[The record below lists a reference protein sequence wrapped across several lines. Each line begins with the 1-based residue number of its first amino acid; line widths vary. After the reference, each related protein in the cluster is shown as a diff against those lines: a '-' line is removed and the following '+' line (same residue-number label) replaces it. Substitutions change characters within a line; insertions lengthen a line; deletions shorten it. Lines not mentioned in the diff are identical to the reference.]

1 MPEHAKGLVVSAKQ
15 DQTAEHLIQYLRQL
29 APQVRRRLLAEL
41 ERLHLLGEDI
51 PHSEPLIAALRAEF
65 RNTGENHYRVGNP
78 SRYFFEPI
86 EPVLVDRAPER
97 ANSGQIARGSLAP
110 IWSLVTEQL
119 LRSMAADY
127 IAEAKNLISADRQS
141 EARQSAQAFQRK
153 VLISL
158 NGLLGSAEGAASVR
172 HGLMAYTSS
181 HATFDDLKK
190 MLRYLE
196 MQRELEGFGRA
207 LAPKI
212 ARLEGAS
219 LDKVLGLLTALKAKH
234 ADAVPFALTIV
245 ANRLDTPWEL
255 LSVAT
260 VPAGDRAA
268 SRIAASPFAIAVS
281 MVLDQIEEKHL
292 LLLFALRNSRP
303 VRAKEIVGEIYRI
316 EKALRTQIA
325 LKGSGWAQHLDDLM
339 AAVQAAV
346 NAEINSIPSDHR
358 HLTHILESPR
368 LRPDH
373 SFSHKVGHIFE
384 KGWDVVA
391 GLLAGSTDTTNRR
404 DNLS

>member
-1 MPEHAKGLVVSAKQ
+1 VVSARQ

-65 RNTGENHYRVGNP
+65 RNTGQNHYRVGNP
-78 SRYFFEPI
+78 ARYFFEPI
-86 EPVLVDRAPER
+86 EPVLMDGAPER

-127 IAEAKNLISADRQS
+127 IASANEVISAGRQS
-141 EARQSAQAFQRK
+141 EARQMARAFQRK
-153 VLISL
+153 ALISL
-158 NGLLGSAEGAASVR
+158 NGLLGSAEGAASV
-172 HGLMAYTSS
+172 HDGLMAYTSS

-190 MLRYLE
+190 MLRYLD
-196 MQRELEGFGRA
+196 MQRELEDFGGA

-212 ARLEGAS
+212 ARLEGAG
-219 LDKVLGLLTALKAKH
+219 LDKVLGLLSGLKARRV
-234 ADAVPFALTIV
+234 DAVPFALTIL
-245 ANRLDTPWEL
+245 AKRLETSWDL

-260 VPAGDRAA
+260 TPADDRAA
-268 SRIAASPFAIAVS
+268 ARIATGSFAIAVS

-292 LLLFALRNSRP
+292 LMQFALRNNRP

-316 EKALRTQIA
+316 EDALRTQIE
-325 LKGSGWAQHLDDLM
+325 LQGSDWARRLDELM
-339 AAVQAAV
+339 TAVQAAIDT
-346 NAEINSIPSDHR
+346 EIHTIPGDHR

-368 LRPDH
+368 LRPDQ
-373 SFSHKVGHIFE
+373 SFGHKVGHMFE

-391 GLLAGSTDTTNRR
+391 GLLAGSTDTTHRR
-404 DNLS
+404 DKVS

>member
-1 MPEHAKGLVVSAKQ
+1 MPEGPVVSAKQ
-15 DQTAEHLIQYLRQL
+15 DHTAEHLIQYLRQL
-29 APQVRRRLLAEL
+29 APQVRGRLLAEL

-51 PHSEPLIAALRAEF
+51 PHSEPLITALRAEF
-65 RNTGENHYRVGNP
+65 RATGQNHYRVGNP
-78 SRYFFEPI
+78 SRYFFEPL

-97 ANSGQIARGSLAP
+97 VNSGQIARGSLAP

-127 IAEAKNLISADRQS
+127 IANAKKVISADKQS
-141 EARQSAQAFQRK
+141 EVRQMAQAFQKK

-158 NGLLGSAEGAASVR
+158 NGQLGSAEGAASIR
-172 HGLMAYTSS
+172 DGLMAYTSS

-190 MLRYLE
+190 MLRYLD
-196 MQRELEGFGRA
+196 MQRELEDFGRA

-219 LDKVLGLLTALKAKH
+219 LARVLGLLSALKAKRV
-234 ADAVPFALTIV
+234 DAVPFALTIV
-245 ANRLDTPWEL
+245 AKRLETPWEL

-260 VPAGDRAA
+260 VPANDRAA
-268 SRIAASPFAIAVS
+268 ARIAASPFAIAVS
-281 MVLDQIEEKHL
+281 MVLDLIEEKHL
-292 LLLFALRNSRP
+292 LLLFALRNNRP

-316 EKALRTQIA
+316 EKALRTQIE
-325 LKGSGWAQHLDDLM
+325 LKGSDWAQHLDDLM
-339 AAVQAAV
+339 MAVQAAI
-346 NAEINSIPSDHR
+346 NAEIDSIPGDHR

-373 SFSHKVGHIFE
+373 SFSHKVGHMFE

-391 GLLAGSTDTTNRR
+391 GLLAGNTDTTNRR
-404 DNLS
+404 DNVS

>member
-1 MPEHAKGLVVSAKQ
+1 MPEGPVVSAKQ
-15 DQTAEHLIQYLRQL
+15 DHTAEHLIQYLRQL
-29 APQVRRRLLAEL
+29 APQVRGRLLAEL

-65 RNTGENHYRVGNP
+65 RDTGQNHYRVGNP
-78 SRYFFEPI
+78 SRYFFEPL

-97 ANSGQIARGSLAP
+97 ANSGEIARGSLAP

-119 LRSMAADY
+119 LRSMAVDY
-127 IAEAKNLISADRQS
+127 IANAKKVISADKQS
-141 EARQSAQAFQRK
+141 EVRQLAQAFQKK
-153 VLISL
+153 VLTSL
-158 NGLLGSAEGAASVR
+158 NGQLGSAEGAASIR
-172 HGLMAYTSS
+172 DGLMAYTSS

-190 MLRYLE
+190 MLRYLD
-196 MQRELEGFGRA
+196 MQRELEDFGRA

-219 LDKVLGLLTALKAKH
+219 LARVLSLLSALKAKRV
-234 ADAVPFALTIV
+234 DAVPFALTIV
-245 ANRLDTPWEL
+245 AKRLETPWEL

-260 VPAGDRAA
+260 VPANDRAA
-268 SRIAASPFAIAVS
+268 ARIAASPFAIAVS

-292 LLLFALRNSRP
+292 LLLFALRNNRP

-316 EKALRTQIA
+316 EKAMRTQIE
-325 LKGSGWAQHLDDLM
+325 LKGSDWAQHLEELM
-339 AAVQAAV
+339 TAVQAAI
-346 NAEINSIPSDHR
+346 NAEIDSIPGDHR
-358 HLTHILESPR
+358 HLTHILESPQ

-373 SFSHKVGHIFE
+373 SFSHKVGHMFE

-391 GLLAGSTDTTNRR
+391 GLLAGNADTTNRR
-404 DNLS
+404 DNVS

>member
-1 MPEHAKGLVVSAKQ
+1 MSAKQ
-15 DQTAEHLIQYLRQL
+15 DHAAEQLIQYLGQL
-29 APQVRRRLLAEL
+29 APQVRARLLAEL

-51 PHSEPLIAALRAEF
+51 PHSEPLMAALRAEF
-65 RNTGENHYRVGNP
+65 RATGQSHYRVGNP
-78 SRYFFEPI
+78 SRYFFEPL

-127 IAEAKNLISADRQS
+127 IANAKKVISADKQS
-141 EARQSAQAFQRK
+141 EVRQMARAFQKK

-158 NGLLGSAEGAASVR
+158 NGQLGSAEGAASIR
-172 HGLMAYTSS
+172 DGLMAYTSS
-181 HATFDDLKK
+181 HATFEDLKK
-190 MLRYLE
+190 MLRYLDR
-196 MQRELEGFGRA
+196 QRELEDFGRA

-219 LDKVLGLLTALKAKH
+219 LARVLSLLSALKAKRV
-234 ADAVPFALTIV
+234 DAVPFALTIV
-245 ANRLDTPWEL
+245 AKRLETPWEL

-260 VPAGDRAA
+260 VPANDRAA
-268 SRIAASPFAIAVS
+268 ARIAASPFAIAVS

-292 LLLFALRNSRP
+292 LLLFALRNNRP

-316 EKALRTQIA
+316 EQALRTQIE
-325 LKGSGWAQHLDDLM
+325 LKGSDWAQHLDELM
-339 AAVQAAV
+339 TAVQADI
-346 NAEINSIPSDHR
+346 NAEIDSIPGDHR

-368 LRPDH
+368 LRPGH
-373 SFSHKVGHIFE
+373 SFSNKVGHMLG

-391 GLLAGSTDTTNRR
+391 GLLAGNTDTTNRR
-404 DNLS
+404 DNVS

>member
-1 MPEHAKGLVVSAKQ
+1 MPEGPVVSAKQ
-15 DQTAEHLIQYLRQL
+15 DHTAEHLSQYLRQL
-29 APQVRRRLLAEL
+29 APQVRGRLLAEL

-65 RNTGENHYRVGNP
+65 RATGQSHYRIGNP
-78 SRYFFEPI
+78 SRYFFEPL

-127 IAEAKNLISADRQS
+127 IANAKKAISADKQS
-141 EARQSAQAFQRK
+141 EVRQLARAFQKK

-158 NGLLGSAEGAASVR
+158 NGQLGSAEGAASIR
-172 HGLMAYTSS
+172 DGLMAYTSS

-190 MLRYLE
+190 TLRCLD
-196 MQRELEGFGRA
+196 MQRELEDFGRA

-219 LDKVLGLLTALKAKH
+219 LAKVLGLLSALKAKRV
-234 ADAVPFALTIV
+234 DAVPFALTIL
-245 ANRLDTPWEL
+245 AKRLETPWEL

-260 VPAGDRAA
+260 VPANDRAA
-268 SRIAASPFAIAVS
+268 ARIAASPFAIAVS

-292 LLLFALRNSRP
+292 LLLFALRNNRP

-316 EKALRTQIA
+316 EEALRTQIE
-325 LKGSGWAQHLDDLM
+325 LKGTDWAQHLDQLM
-339 AAVQAAV
+339 TIVQAAI
-346 NAEINSIPSDHR
+346 NAEIDSIPSDHR

-373 SFSHKVGHIFE
+373 SFSHKVGHMFA

-391 GLLAGSTDTTNRR
+391 GLLAGNTDTTNRR
-404 DNLS
+404 DKVS

>member
-1 MPEHAKGLVVSAKQ
+1 VVSAKQ
-15 DQTAEHLIQYLRQL
+15 DHAAEHLIQYLRQL

-65 RNTGENHYRVGNP
+65 RNTGQNHYRVGNP

-86 EPVLVDRAPER
+86 EPVLVDSAPER

-127 IAEAKNLISADRQS
+127 IANATKAISADKQP
-141 EARQSAQAFQRK
+141 EARQMAQAFQKK
-153 VLISL
+153 VLTSL
-158 NGLLGSAEGAASVR
+158 NGQLGSTDGAAGIR
-172 HGLMAYTSS
+172 DGLMAYTSS
-181 HATFDDLKK
+181 HATFNDLKK
-190 MLRYLE
+190 MLRYLD
-196 MQRELEGFGRA
+196 MQRELEDFGRA

-212 ARLEGAS
+212 ARLESAG
-219 LDKVLGLLTALKAKH
+219 LDRALGLLSTLKARRV
-234 ADAVPFALTIV
+234 DALPFALTILSK
-245 ANRLDTPWEL
+245 RLESPWEL

-260 VPAGDRAA
+260 TPAADRAA
-268 SRIAASPFAIAVS
+268 ARIAEGPFAMAVS

-292 LLLFALRNSRP
+292 LLLFALRNNRP

-316 EKALRTQIA
+316 EQALRTQIE
-325 LKGSGWAQHLDDLM
+325 LQGSGWAQRLDGLM

-346 NAEINSIPSDHR
+346 NAEISSIPGDHR

-368 LRPDH
+368 LRPGH
-373 SFSHKVGHIFE
+373 SFGHKVGHIFE
-384 KGWDVVA
+384 KSWDVVA
-391 GLLAGSTDTTNRR
+391 GLLAGHADTTDRR
-404 DNLS
+404 DNVP

>member
-1 MPEHAKGLVVSAKQ
+1 MVSANKQ
-15 DQTAEHLIQYLRQL
+15 DHTAEHLIEYLRQL

-65 RNTGENHYRVGNP
+65 RNTGQNHYRVGNP
-78 SRYFFEPI
+78 SRYFVQPL

-127 IAEAKNLISADRQS
+127 IADATHVISADKQS
-141 EARQSAQAFQRK
+141 EARQIARAFQKK
-153 VLISL
+153 VVISL

-172 HGLMAYTSS
+172 DGLMAYTSS
-181 HATFDDLKK
+181 HATFEDLRK
-190 MLRYLE
+190 MLRCLD
-196 MQRELEGFGRA
+196 MQRELEDFARA
-207 LAPKI
+207 LPPKI

-219 LDKVLGLLTALKAKH
+219 LDKVLGLLIALKAKRV
-234 ADAVPFALTIV
+234 DAVPFALTIV
-245 ANRLDTPWEL
+245 AKRLEAPWEL

-260 VPAGDRAA
+260 GPADDRSAA
-268 SRIAASPFAIAVS
+268 RIAASPFAIAVS

-292 LLLFALRNSRP
+292 LLLVALRNNRP
-303 VRAKEIVGEIYRI
+303 VRAREIVAEIYRI
-316 EKALRTQIA
+316 EGALRTESE
-325 LKGSGWAQHLDDLM
+325 LKGSGWAGQPHGPVTI
-339 AAVQAAV
+339 AQAAV
-346 NAEINSIPSDHR
+346 DAEISTIPGDHR

-373 SFSHKVGHIFE
+373 SFSHKVGHMFE
-384 KGWDVVA
+384 KGWDVVT
-391 GLLAGSTDTTNRR
+391 GLLAGHTDDPSSR
-404 DNLS
+404 

>member
-1 MPEHAKGLVVSAKQ
+1 MSAKQ
-15 DQTAEHLIQYLRQL
+15 DHTAEHLLQYVREL

-65 RNTGENHYRVGNP
+65 RNTGPNHYRVGNP
-78 SRYFFEPI
+78 SRYFFEPL

-127 IAEAKNLISADRQS
+127 IANANKVISADKQA
-141 EARQSAQAFQRK
+141 EARQMAQAFQKK

-158 NGLLGSAEGAASVR
+158 NGLLASAEGAASIR
-172 HGLMAYTSS
+172 DGLMAYTSS

-190 MLRYLE
+190 MLHYLD
-196 MQRELEGFGRA
+196 MQRELEDFGRA

-219 LDKVLGLLTALKAKH
+219 LDKILGLLSALRAKRV
-234 ADAVPFALTIV
+234 DAVPFALTIV
-245 ANRLDTPWEL
+245 ARRLENPWEL

-260 VPAGDRAA
+260 VPADDRAA
-268 SRIAASPFAIAVS
+268 ARIAAAPFAIAVS

-292 LLLFALRNSRP
+292 LLLFALRNNRP

-316 EKALRTQIA
+316 EEALSSEIE
-325 LKGSGWAQHLDDLM
+325 LKGSDWAQQLEDM
-339 AAVQAAV
+339 MVAVQAAI
-346 NAEINSIPSDHR
+346 NAEISSIPGDHR

-373 SFSHKVGHIFE
+373 SFGHKVGHIFE

-391 GLLAGSTDTTNRR
+391 GLLAGNTDTSNRH
-404 DNLS
+404 DGVS

>member
-1 MPEHAKGLVVSAKQ
+1 MPEGPVVSAKQ
-15 DQTAEHLIQYLRQL
+15 DHTAEHLIQYLRQL
-29 APQVRRRLLAEL
+29 APQVRARLLAEL
-41 ERLHLLGEDI
+41 ERLHHLGEDI
-51 PHSEPLIAALRAEF
+51 PHSEPLITALRAEF
-65 RNTGENHYRVGNP
+65 RATGQSHYRVGSP
-78 SRYFFEPI
+78 SRYFFEPL

-97 ANSGQIARGSLAP
+97 VNSGQIARGSLAP

-127 IAEAKNLISADRQS
+127 IANAKKVISADKQPEVRQM
-141 EARQSAQAFQRK
+141 AQAFQKK

-158 NGLLGSAEGAASVR
+158 NGQLGSAEGAASIR
-172 HGLMAYTSS
+172 DGLMAYTSS

-190 MLRYLE
+190 MLRYLD
-196 MQRELEGFGRA
+196 MQRELEDFGRA

-219 LDKVLGLLTALKAKH
+219 LARVLSLLSALKAKRV
-234 ADAVPFALTIV
+234 DAVPFALTIV
-245 ANRLDTPWEL
+245 AKRLEIPWEL

-260 VPAGDRAA
+260 VPADDRAA
-268 SRIAASPFAIAVS
+268 ARIAASPFAIAVS
-281 MVLDQIEEKHL
+281 IVLDQIEEKHL
-292 LLLFALRNSRP
+292 LLLFALRNNRP

-316 EKALRTQIA
+316 EKALRTQIE
-325 LKGSGWAQHLDDLM
+325 LKGSDWARQLDDLM
-339 AAVQAAV
+339 MAVQAAI
-346 NAEINSIPSDHR
+346 NAEIDSIPGDHR

-373 SFSHKVGHIFE
+373 SFSHKVGQMFE

-391 GLLAGSTDTTNRR
+391 GLLAGNTDTTNRR
-404 DNLS
+404 DNVS

>member
-1 MPEHAKGLVVSAKQ
+1 MSAKQ
-15 DQTAEHLIQYLRQL
+15 DQTAEHLVQYLRQL
-29 APQVRRRLLAEL
+29 APQVRCRLLAEL

-65 RNTGENHYRVGNP
+65 RNTGQNHYRVGNP

-97 ANSGQIARGSLAP
+97 ANRGQIARGSLAP

-127 IAEAKNLISADRQS
+127 IADAKDVISADRQG
-141 EARQSAQAFQRK
+141 EARQMARAFQKK

-158 NGLLGSAEGAASVR
+158 NGLLGSADGAASIR
-172 HGLMAYTSS
+172 DGLMAYTSS

-190 MLRYLE
+190 MLRYLD
-196 MQRELEGFGRA
+196 MQRELEDFGGA

-219 LDKVLGLLTALKAKH
+219 LSKVLGLLSALKAKSI
-234 ADAVPFALTIV
+234 DAVPFALTIV
-245 ANRLDTPWEL
+245 ARRLEAPWEL

-260 VPAGDRAA
+260 APADDRAA
-268 SRIAASPFAIAVS
+268 ARIAASPFAIAVS
-281 MVLDQIEEKHL
+281 MVIDQIEEKHL
-292 LLLFALRNSRP
+292 LLLFALRNNRP
-303 VRAKEIVGEIYRI
+303 VRAREIVGEIYRI
-316 EKALRTQIA
+316 EEALRTQIE
-325 LKGSGWAQHLDDLM
+325 LKGSDWARQLDDLM
-339 AAVQAAV
+339 SAVQAAV
-346 NAEINSIPSDHR
+346 DAEISTIPGDHR

-373 SFSHKVGHIFE
+373 SFGHKVGHMFE

-391 GLLAGSTDTTNRR
+391 GLLAGNTDQTPR
-404 DNLS
+404 

>member
-1 MPEHAKGLVVSAKQ
+1 MVSAKQ
-15 DQTAEHLIQYLRQL
+15 DHTAEHLVQYLRQL

-41 ERLHLLGEDI
+41 ERLHSLGEDI

-65 RNTGENHYRVGNP
+65 RNTGQNHYRVGNP
-78 SRYFFEPI
+78 SRYFFEPL

-110 IWSLVTEQL
+110 IWSLVTEQM

-127 IAEAKNLISADRQS
+127 IAKATDVISADRQH
-141 EARQSAQAFQRK
+141 EARQMAQAFQKK

-158 NGLLGSAEGAASVR
+158 SGLLGSAEGAASIR
-172 HGLMAYTSS
+172 DGLMAYTSA

-190 MLRYLE
+190 MLRYLD
-196 MQRELEGFGRA
+196 MQRELAEFGRA

-219 LDKVLGLLTALKAKH
+219 LDKVLGLLTALKAKRV
-234 ADAVPFALTIV
+234 DAVPFALTIL
-245 ANRLDTPWEL
+245 ARRLEIPWEL

-260 VPAGDRAA
+260 APVGDRTAA
-268 SRIAASPFAIAVS
+268 RIAASPFAVAVS

-292 LLLFALRNSRP
+292 LLLFALRNNRP
-303 VRAKEIVGEIYRI
+303 VRAREIVGEIYRI
-316 EKALRTQIA
+316 EETLRTEIE
-325 LKGSGWAQHLDDLM
+325 LKGSVWAQHLDDLM
-339 AAVQAAV
+339 SAVQTAIV
-346 NAEINSIPSDHR
+346 AEIRTIPGDHR

-373 SFSHKVGHIFE
+373 SLGHKVGHMFE

-391 GLLAGSTDTTNRR
+391 GLLAGHTDQSSR
-404 DNLS
+404 

>member
-1 MPEHAKGLVVSAKQ
+1 MSAKQ
-15 DQTAEHLIQYLRQL
+15 DHAAEHLIQYLRQL

-65 RNTGENHYRVGNP
+65 RNTGQNHYRVGNP

-86 EPVLVDRAPER
+86 EPVLMDGAPER

-119 LRSMAADY
+119 LRSLAADY
-127 IAEAKNLISADRQS
+127 IASANDVISAGRQS
-141 EARQSAQAFQRK
+141 EARQMARTFQK
-153 VLISL
+153 KALISL
-158 NGLLGSAEGAASVR
+158 NGLLGSAEGAASV
-172 HGLMAYTSS
+172 HDGLMAYTSS

-190 MLRYLE
+190 MLRYLD
-196 MQRELEGFGRA
+196 MQRELEDFGSA

-212 ARLEGAS
+212 ARLEGPG
-219 LDKVLGLLTALKAKH
+219 LDKVLGLLSGLKARRV
-234 ADAVPFALTIV
+234 DAVPFALTIL
-245 ANRLDTPWEL
+245 AKRLETSWDL

-260 VPAGDRAA
+260 TPADDRAA
-268 SRIAASPFAIAVS
+268 ARIATGSFAIAVS

-292 LLLFALRNSRP
+292 LLQFALRNNRP

-316 EKALRTQIA
+316 EEALRAQIE
-325 LKGSGWAQHLDDLM
+325 LQGSDWARRLDGLM
-339 AAVQAAV
+339 TAVQVAV
-346 NAEINSIPSDHR
+346 DAEISSIPGDHR

-368 LRPDH
+368 LRPGH
-373 SFSHKVGHIFE
+373 SFGHRVGHMFE
-384 KGWDVVA
+384 KGWDVVS
-391 GLLAGSTDTTNRR
+391 GLLAGSTDTPNRR
-404 DNLS
+404 DNLP

>member
-1 MPEHAKGLVVSAKQ
+1 MSAKQ
-15 DQTAEHLIQYLRQL
+15 DHAAEHLIQYLRQL

-65 RNTGENHYRVGNP
+65 RNTGQNHYRVGNP
-78 SRYFFEPI
+78 SRYFFEPL
-86 EPVLVDRAPER
+86 EPVLMDGAPER

-127 IAEAKNLISADRQS
+127 IASANEVISAGRQS
-141 EARQSAQAFQRK
+141 EARQMARAFQK
-153 VLISL
+153 KALISL
-158 NGLLGSAEGAASVR
+158 NGLLGSAEGAASLQD
-172 HGLMAYTSS
+172 GLMAYTSS

-190 MLRYLE
+190 MLRYLD
-196 MQRELEGFGRA
+196 MQRELEDFGGA

-212 ARLEGAS
+212 ARLEGAG
-219 LDKVLGLLTALKAKH
+219 LDKVLGLLSGLKARRV
-234 ADAVPFALTIV
+234 DAVPFALTIL
-245 ANRLDTPWEL
+245 AKRLETSWEL

-260 VPAGDRAA
+260 TPADDRAA
-268 SRIAASPFAIAVS
+268 ARIATGSFAIAVS

-292 LLLFALRNSRP
+292 LMQFALRNNRP

-316 EKALRTQIA
+316 EQALRTQIE
-325 LKGSGWAQHLDDLM
+325 LQGSDWARRLDGLM
-339 AAVQAAV
+339 TAVQAAV
-346 NAEINSIPSDHR
+346 DAEISSIPGDHR

-368 LRPDH
+368 LRPGH
-373 SFSHKVGHIFE
+373 SFGHKVGHMFE
-384 KGWDVVA
+384 KGWDVVS
-391 GLLAGSTDTTNRR
+391 GLLAGTTDTPNRR
-404 DNLS
+404 DNLP

>member
-1 MPEHAKGLVVSAKQ
+1 MNTKQ

-65 RNTGENHYRVGNP
+65 RNTGQNHYRVGNP
-78 SRYFFEPI
+78 SRYFFEPL

-127 IAEAKNLISADRQS
+127 IADANNVISADKQA
-141 EARQSAQAFQRK
+141 EARQTARAFQKK

-158 NGLLGSAEGAASVR
+158 KGLLGSAEGIASIR
-172 HGLMAYTSS
+172 DGLMAYTSS

-190 MLRYLE
+190 MLRYLD
-196 MQRELEGFGRA
+196 MQRELEDFGRG

-219 LDKVLGLLTALKAKH
+219 LDKLLGLLSALKAKR

-245 ANRLDTPWEL
+245 AKRLETPWEL
-255 LSVAT
+255 LAVAT
-260 VPAGDRAA
+260 GPVADRAA
-268 SRIAASPFAIAVS
+268 ARIAASPFAIAVS
-281 MVLDQIEEKHL
+281 MVLDQIEEKHN
-292 LLLFALRNSRP
+292 LLLFALRNNRP
-303 VRAKEIVGEIYRI
+303 VRAKQIVSEIYRI
-316 EKALRTQIA
+316 EEALRTWIE
-325 LKGSGWAQHLDDLM
+325 LKGSDWGQHLDELM
-339 AAVQAAV
+339 TAVQAAV
-346 NAEINSIPSDHR
+346 AAEINTIPGDHR

-373 SFSHKVGHIFE
+373 SFGHKVGHMFE

-391 GLLAGSTDTTNRR
+391 GLLAGTTDTTDRR
-404 DNLS
+404 DNVS

>member
-1 MPEHAKGLVVSAKQ
+1 MVSARQ
-15 DQTAEHLIQYLRQL
+15 DQTAEHLFQYLRQL

-65 RNTGENHYRVGNP
+65 RNTGQSHYRVGNP
-78 SRYFFEPI
+78 SRYFFEPL

-127 IAEAKNLISADRQS
+127 VASANNVISADMQA
-141 EARQSAQAFQRK
+141 EARQMARAFQKK

-158 NGLLGSAEGAASVR
+158 NGLLASDEGAASIR
-172 HGLMAYTSS
+172 DGLMAYTSS

-190 MLRYLE
+190 MLRYLD
-196 MQRELEGFGRA
+196 MQRELEDFGRA
-207 LAPKI
+207 LAPKT

-219 LDKVLGLLTALKAKH
+219 LDKALGLLSTLKTRRV
-234 ADAVPFALTIV
+234 DAVPFALTIL
-245 ANRLDTPWEL
+245 AKRLGTPWEL

-260 VPAGDRAA
+260 APADDRAA
-268 SRIAASPFAIAVS
+268 ARIAEGPFAIAVS
-281 MVLDQIEEKHL
+281 MVLDQIEEKHH
-292 LLLFALRNSRP
+292 LLLFALRNNRP

-316 EKALRTQIA
+316 EEALRTEIE
-325 LKGSGWAQHLDDLM
+325 LKGSGWARRLDDLM
-339 AAVQAAV
+339 TEVQAAV
-346 NAEINSIPSDHR
+346 EAEIDTIPGDHR

-368 LRPDH
+368 LRPGH
-373 SFSHKVGHIFE
+373 SLGHKVGHIFE
-384 KGWDVVA
+384 RGWDVVA
-391 GLLAGSTDTTNRR
+391 GLLAGHTDTTDRR
-404 DNLS
+404 DKVS

>member
-1 MPEHAKGLVVSAKQ
+1 MSAKQ

-51 PHSEPLIAALRAEF
+51 PHSEPLVAALRAEF
-65 RNTGENHYRVGNP
+65 RNTGQNHYRVGNP
-78 SRYFFEPI
+78 SRYFFEPL
-86 EPVLVDRAPER
+86 EPVLVDGAPER

-127 IAEAKNLISADRQS
+127 IANATKAISADKQP
-141 EARQSAQAFQRK
+141 EARQMAQAFQKK
-153 VLISL
+153 VLTSL
-158 NGLLGSAEGAASVR
+158 NGQLGSAEGAAGIR
-172 HGLMAYTSS
+172 DGLMAYTSS

-190 MLRYLE
+190 MLRCLDL
-196 MQRELEGFGRA
+196 QRELDEFARA

-219 LDKVLGLLTALKAKH
+219 LDKVLGLLSTLKSRR

-245 ANRLDTPWEL
+245 ARRLESPWEL
-255 LSVAT
+255 LSLAT
-260 VPAGDRAA
+260 ATSDDRAA
-268 SRIAASPFAIAVS
+268 ARIAAGPFAIAVS
-281 MVLDQIEEKHL
+281 MVLDQIEQKHH
-292 LLLFALRNSRP
+292 LLLFALRNNRP
-303 VRAKEIVGEIYRI
+303 VRAREIVSEIYRI
-316 EKALRTQIA
+316 EQALRTQIE
-325 LKGSGWAQHLDDLM
+325 LKGSGWAQRLDDLM
-339 AAVQAAV
+339 TDAQAAV
-346 NAEINSIPSDHR
+346 DAEVSSIPGDHR

-368 LRPDH
+368 LRPDD
-373 SFSHKVGHIFE
+373 SFGHKVGHIFE

-391 GLLAGSTDTTNRR
+391 GLLAGHTDPTHRR
-404 DNLS
+404 DNVP

>member
-1 MPEHAKGLVVSAKQ
+1 MVSAKQ
-15 DQTAEHLIQYLRQL
+15 DHTAEHLLQYVREL

-65 RNTGENHYRVGNP
+65 RNTGPNHYRVGNP
-78 SRYFFEPI
+78 SRYFFEPL

-127 IAEAKNLISADRQS
+127 IANANKVISADKQA
-141 EARQSAQAFQRK
+141 EARQMAQAFQKK

-158 NGLLGSAEGAASVR
+158 NGLLASAEGAASIR
-172 HGLMAYTSS
+172 DGLMAYTSS

-190 MLRYLE
+190 MLHYLD
-196 MQRELEGFGRA
+196 MQRELEDFGRA

-219 LDKVLGLLTALKAKH
+219 LDKILGLLSALRAKRV
-234 ADAVPFALTIV
+234 DAVPFALTIV
-245 ANRLDTPWEL
+245 ARRLENPWEL

-260 VPAGDRAA
+260 VPADDRAA
-268 SRIAASPFAIAVS
+268 ARIAAAPFAIAVS

-292 LLLFALRNSRP
+292 LLLFALRNNRP

-316 EKALRTQIA
+316 EEALSSEIE
-325 LKGSGWAQHLDDLM
+325 LKGSDWAQQLEDM
-339 AAVQAAV
+339 MVAVQAAI
-346 NAEINSIPSDHR
+346 NAEISSIPGDHR

-373 SFSHKVGHIFE
+373 SFGHKVGHIFE

-391 GLLAGSTDTTNRR
+391 GLLAGNTDTSNRH
-404 DNLS
+404 DGVS

>member
-1 MPEHAKGLVVSAKQ
+1 MSARQ

-65 RNTGENHYRVGNP
+65 RNTGQNHYRVGNP
-78 SRYFFEPI
+78 SRYFFEPL
-86 EPVLVDRAPER
+86 EPVLVDSAPER

-127 IAEAKNLISADRQS
+127 IANATKVISADKQA
-141 EARQSAQAFQRK
+141 EARQMAQAFQKK
-153 VLISL
+153 VLTSL
-158 NGLLGSAEGAASVR
+158 NGQLGSAEGAAR
-172 HGLMAYTSS
+172 IRDGLMAYTSS

-190 MLRYLE
+190 MLRYLD
-196 MQRELEGFGRA
+196 MQRELDDFGRA

-219 LDKVLGLLTALKAKH
+219 LDKVLGQLSTLRAKR
-234 ADAVPFALTIV
+234 ADALPFALTIL
-245 ANRLDTPWEL
+245 AKHLEIPWEL
-255 LSVAT
+255 LSVAIA
-260 VPAGDRAA
+260 PADDRAA
-268 SRIAASPFAIAVS
+268 ARIAAGPFAIAVS
-281 MVLDQIEEKHL
+281 MVLDQIEENHH
-292 LLLFALRNSRP
+292 LLLFALRNNRP

-316 EKALRTQIA
+316 EQALRAQIE
-325 LKGSGWAQHLDDLM
+325 LKGSGWARRLDDLM
-339 AAVQAAV
+339 TEVQAAV
-346 NAEINSIPSDHR
+346 AAEISSIPGDHR

-368 LRPDH
+368 LRPDD
-373 SFSHKVGHIFE
+373 SFGHKVGHMFG

-391 GLLAGSTDTTNRR
+391 GLLAGHADTTNRR
-404 DNLS
+404 DGAS

>member
-1 MPEHAKGLVVSAKQ
+1 MSAKQ

-65 RNTGENHYRVGNP
+65 RNTGQNHYRVGNP
-78 SRYFFEPI
+78 SRYFFEPL

-97 ANSGQIARGSLAP
+97 ANGGQIARGSLAP

-127 IAEAKNLISADRQS
+127 IADMKNVISADQQP
-141 EARQSAQAFQRK
+141 EARQMARAFQKK

-158 NGLLGSAEGAASVR
+158 NGLLGSAEGGARVR
-172 HGLMAYTSS
+172 DGLMAYTSS

-190 MLRYLE
+190 MLRYLD
-196 MQRELEGFGRA
+196 MQRELEDFGRA

-212 ARLEGAS
+212 AKLEGAS
-219 LDKVLGLLTALKAKH
+219 LDKVLGLLSALKAKRI
-234 ADAVPFALTIV
+234 DAVPFALTIV
-245 ANRLDTPWEL
+245 AKRLETPWEL
-255 LSVAT
+255 LSIAT
-260 VPAGDRAA
+260 GPVDDRAA
-268 SRIAASPFAIAVS
+268 ARIAASPFAIVVS

-292 LLLFALRNSRP
+292 LLLFALRNNRP
-303 VRAKEIVGEIYRI
+303 VRAKEIVSEIYRI
-316 EKALRTQIA
+316 EEALRTRIE
-325 LKGSGWAQHLDDLM
+325 LKGSDWAQHLEDLM
-339 AAVQAAV
+339 MAVQTAV
-346 NAEINSIPSDHR
+346 NAEINSIPGDHR

-391 GLLAGSTDTTNRR
+391 GLLAGNTDTTNRR
-404 DNLS
+404 DSVS

>member
-1 MPEHAKGLVVSAKQ
+1 MPEGPVVNAKQ
-15 DQTAEHLIQYLRQL
+15 DHTAEHLIQYLRQL
-29 APQVRRRLLAEL
+29 APQVRARLLAEL

-51 PHSEPLIAALRAEF
+51 PHSEPLITALRAEF
-65 RNTGENHYRVGNP
+65 RATGQSHYRIGNP
-78 SRYFFEPI
+78 SRYFFEPL

-127 IAEAKNLISADRQS
+127 IADAKKVISADKQPEVRQI
-141 EARQSAQAFQRK
+141 ARAFQKK

-158 NGLLGSAEGAASVR
+158 NGQLGSAEGAASIR
-172 HGLMAYTSS
+172 DGLMAYTSS

-190 MLRYLE
+190 MLRYLD
-196 MQRELEGFGRA
+196 MQRELEDFGRA

-219 LDKVLGLLTALKAKH
+219 LAKVLGLLRALKAKRV
-234 ADAVPFALTIV
+234 DAVPFALTIV
-245 ANRLDTPWEL
+245 ANRLETPWEL
-255 LSVAT
+255 LSIAT
-260 VPAGDRAA
+260 VPADDRAA
-268 SRIAASPFAIAVS
+268 ARIAASPFAIAIS

-292 LLLFALRNSRP
+292 LLLFALRNNRP

-316 EKALRTQIA
+316 EEALRTQIE
-325 LKGSGWAQHLDDLM
+325 LKGSDWAQHLDHLM
-339 AAVQAAV
+339 MTVQAAI
-346 NAEINSIPSDHR
+346 NAEIDSIPGDHR

-373 SFSHKVGHIFE
+373 SFGHKVGHMLE

-391 GLLAGSTDTTNRR
+391 GLLAGNTDPTNRR
-404 DNLS
+404 DNVS

>member
-1 MPEHAKGLVVSAKQ
+1 MPEGPVVSAKQ
-15 DQTAEHLIQYLRQL
+15 DHTAEHLIQYLRQL
-29 APQVRRRLLAEL
+29 APQVRGRLLAEL

-65 RNTGENHYRVGNP
+65 RDTGQNHYRVGNP
-78 SRYFFEPI
+78 SRYFFEPL

-127 IAEAKNLISADRQS
+127 IANAKKVISADKQS
-141 EARQSAQAFQRK
+141 EVRQLAQAFQKK
-153 VLISL
+153 VLTSL
-158 NGLLGSAEGAASVR
+158 NGQLGSAEGAASIR
-172 HGLMAYTSS
+172 DGLMAYTSS

-190 MLRYLE
+190 MLRYLD
-196 MQRELEGFGRA
+196 MQRELEDFGRA

-219 LDKVLGLLTALKAKH
+219 LARVLSLLSALKAKRV
-234 ADAVPFALTIV
+234 DAVPFALTIV
-245 ANRLDTPWEL
+245 AKRLETPWEL

-260 VPAGDRAA
+260 VPANDRAA
-268 SRIAASPFAIAVS
+268 ARIAASPFAIAVS

-292 LLLFALRNSRP
+292 LLLFALRNNRP

-316 EKALRTQIA
+316 EKAMRTQIE
-325 LKGSGWAQHLDDLM
+325 LKGSDWAQHLDELM
-339 AAVQAAV
+339 TAVQAAI
-346 NAEINSIPSDHR
+346 NAEIDSIPGDHR
-358 HLTHILESPR
+358 HLTHILESPQ

-373 SFSHKVGHIFE
+373 SFSHKVGHMFE

-391 GLLAGSTDTTNRR
+391 GLLAGNADTTNRR
-404 DNLS
+404 DNVS

>member
-1 MPEHAKGLVVSAKQ
+1 MSAKQ
-15 DQTAEHLIQYLRQL
+15 DHTAEHLIQYVRQL

-41 ERLHLLGEDI
+41 ERLHLIGEDI
-51 PHSEPLIAALRAEF
+51 PHSEPLMAALRAEF
-65 RNTGENHYRVGNP
+65 RNTGQNHYRVGNP
-78 SRYFFEPI
+78 SRYFFEPL
-86 EPVLVDRAPER
+86 EPVLVDRAPEQ

-127 IAEAKNLISADRQS
+127 IANATDVISADRQH
-141 EARQSAQAFQRK
+141 EARQMAQAFQKK
-153 VLISL
+153 VVISL

-172 HGLMAYTSS
+172 DGLMAYTSS

-190 MLRYLE
+190 MLRYLD
-196 MQRELEGFGRA
+196 MQRELADFGRA

-219 LDKVLGLLTALKAKH
+219 LDKVLSLLTALKARR

-245 ANRLDTPWEL
+245 AKRLETPWEL
-255 LSVAT
+255 LSIAT
-260 VPAGDRAA
+260 VPADDRTAA
-268 SRIAASPFAIAVS
+268 RIAASPFAIAVS
-281 MVLDQIEEKHL
+281 MVIDQIEEKHV
-292 LLLFALRNSRP
+292 LLLFALRNNRP

-316 EKALRTQIA
+316 EEALRTQIE
-325 LKGSGWAQHLDDLM
+325 LKGSGWAQQLDDLM
-339 AAVQAAV
+339 TIVQAEID
-346 NAEINSIPSDHR
+346 AEISTIPGDHR

-373 SFSHKVGHIFE
+373 SFGHKVGHMFE

-391 GLLAGSTDTTNRR
+391 SLLAGSTDTTNRR
-404 DNLS
+404 DNVS

>member
-1 MPEHAKGLVVSAKQ
+1 M
-15 DQTAEHLIQYLRQL
+15 
-29 APQVRRRLLAEL
+29 
-41 ERLHLLGEDI
+41 
-51 PHSEPLIAALRAEF
+51 AALRAEF
-65 RNTGENHYRVGNP
+65 RNTGQNHYRVGNP
-78 SRYFFEPI
+78 SRYFFEPL
-86 EPVLVDRAPER
+86 EPVLVDRAPEQ

-127 IAEAKNLISADRQS
+127 IANATDVISADRQH
-141 EARQSAQAFQRK
+141 EARQMAQAFQKK
-153 VLISL
+153 VVISL

-172 HGLMAYTSS
+172 DGLMAYTSS

-190 MLRYLE
+190 MLRYLD
-196 MQRELEGFGRA
+196 MQRELADFGRA

-219 LDKVLGLLTALKAKH
+219 LDKVLSLLTALKARR

-245 ANRLDTPWEL
+245 AKRLETPWEL
-255 LSVAT
+255 LSIAT
-260 VPAGDRAA
+260 VPADDRTAA
-268 SRIAASPFAIAVS
+268 RIAASPFAIAVS
-281 MVLDQIEEKHL
+281 MVIDQIEEKHV
-292 LLLFALRNSRP
+292 LLLFALRNNRP

-316 EKALRTQIA
+316 EEALRTQIE
-325 LKGSGWAQHLDDLM
+325 LKGSGWAQQLDDLM
-339 AAVQAAV
+339 TIVQAEID
-346 NAEINSIPSDHR
+346 AEISTIPGDHR

-373 SFSHKVGHIFE
+373 SFGHKVGHMFE

-391 GLLAGSTDTTNRR
+391 SLLAGSTDTTNRR
-404 DNLS
+404 DNVS

>member
-1 MPEHAKGLVVSAKQ
+1 MPEGPVVSAKQ
-15 DQTAEHLIQYLRQL
+15 DHTAEHLIQYLRQL
-29 APQVRRRLLAEL
+29 APQVRARLLAEL

-51 PHSEPLIAALRAEF
+51 PHSEPLITALRAEF
-65 RNTGENHYRVGNP
+65 RATGQNHYRVGNP
-78 SRYFFEPI
+78 SRYFFEPL
-86 EPVLVDRAPER
+86 EPVLVDSAPER
-97 ANSGQIARGSLAP
+97 VNSGQIARGSLAP

-127 IAEAKNLISADRQS
+127 IAIAKKLISADKQS
-141 EARQSAQAFQRK
+141 EVRQMARAFQKK

-158 NGLLGSAEGAASVR
+158 NGLLGSAEGAACIR
-172 HGLMAYTSS
+172 DGLMAYTSS

-190 MLRYLE
+190 MLRYLD
-196 MQRELEGFGRA
+196 MQRELEDFGRA
-207 LAPKI
+207 LARKI

-219 LDKVLGLLTALKAKH
+219 LARVLGLLSALKAKRV
-234 ADAVPFALTIV
+234 DAVPFALTIV
-245 ANRLDTPWEL
+245 ATRLETPWEL

-260 VPAGDRAA
+260 VPADDRAA
-268 SRIAASPFAIAVS
+268 ARIAASPFAIAVS

-292 LLLFALRNSRP
+292 LLLFALRNNRP

-316 EKALRTQIA
+316 EKALRTQIE
-325 LKGSGWAQHLDDLM
+325 LKGSDWARHLDDLM
-339 AAVQAAV
+339 MAVQAAI
-346 NAEINSIPSDHR
+346 NAEIDSIPGDHR

-391 GLLAGSTDTTNRR
+391 GLLAGNADTTNRR
-404 DNLS
+404 DNVS

>member
-1 MPEHAKGLVVSAKQ
+1 MPEGPVVSAKQ
-15 DQTAEHLIQYLRQL
+15 DHTAEHLIQYLRQL
-29 APQVRRRLLAEL
+29 APQVRARLLAEL

-51 PHSEPLIAALRAEF
+51 PHSEPLITALRAEF
-65 RNTGENHYRVGNP
+65 RATGQSHYRVGNP
-78 SRYFFEPI
+78 SRYFFEPL

-127 IAEAKNLISADRQS
+127 IANAKKAISADKQS
-141 EARQSAQAFQRK
+141 EVRQLARAFQKK

-158 NGLLGSAEGAASVR
+158 NGQLGSAEGAASIR
-172 HGLMAYTSS
+172 DGLMAYTSS

-190 MLRYLE
+190 TLRCLD
-196 MQRELEGFGRA
+196 MQRELEDFGRA

-219 LDKVLGLLTALKAKH
+219 LAKVLGLLSALKAKR
-234 ADAVPFALTIV
+234 ADAVPFALTIL
-245 ANRLDTPWEL
+245 AKRLETPWEL

-260 VPAGDRAA
+260 VPANDRAA
-268 SRIAASPFAIAVS
+268 ARIAASPFAIAVA

-292 LLLFALRNSRP
+292 LLLFALRNNRP

-316 EKALRTQIA
+316 EEALRTQIE
-325 LKGSGWAQHLDDLM
+325 LKGSDWAQHLDQLM
-339 AAVQAAV
+339 TTVQAAI
-346 NAEINSIPSDHR
+346 NAEIDSIPSDHR

-373 SFSHKVGHIFE
+373 SFSHKVGHMFE

-391 GLLAGSTDTTNRR
+391 GLLAGNTDTTNRR
-404 DNLS
+404 DKVS

>member
-1 MPEHAKGLVVSAKQ
+1 MVSANKQ
-15 DQTAEHLIQYLRQL
+15 DHTAEHLIEYLRQL

-65 RNTGENHYRVGNP
+65 RNTGQNHYRVGNP
-78 SRYFFEPI
+78 SRYFFQPL

-127 IAEAKNLISADRQS
+127 IADATHVISADKQS
-141 EARQSAQAFQRK
+141 EARQIARAFQKK
-153 VLISL
+153 VVISL

-172 HGLMAYTSS
+172 DGLMAYTSS
-181 HATFDDLKK
+181 HATFEDLRK
-190 MLRYLE
+190 MLRCLD
-196 MQRELEGFGRA
+196 MQRELEDFARA
-207 LAPKI
+207 LPPKI

-219 LDKVLGLLTALKAKH
+219 LDKVLGLLIALKAKRV
-234 ADAVPFALTIV
+234 DAVPFALTIV
-245 ANRLDTPWEL
+245 AKRLEAPWEL

-260 VPAGDRAA
+260 GPADDRSAA
-268 SRIAASPFAIAVS
+268 RIAASPFAIAVS

-292 LLLFALRNSRP
+292 LLLVALRNNRP
-303 VRAKEIVGEIYRI
+303 VRAREIVAEIYRI
-316 EKALRTQIA
+316 EEALRTEIE
-325 LKGSGWAQHLDDLM
+325 LKGSGWAEQLDELM
-339 AAVQAAV
+339 TIVQAAV
-346 NAEINSIPSDHR
+346 DAEISTIPGDHR

-373 SFSHKVGHIFE
+373 SFSHKVGHMFE
-384 KGWDVVA
+384 KGWDVVT
-391 GLLAGSTDTTNRR
+391 GLLAGHTDDPSSR
-404 DNLS
+404 

>member
-1 MPEHAKGLVVSAKQ
+1 MSAKQ
-15 DQTAEHLIQYLRQL
+15 DHAAEHLIQYLRQL

-65 RNTGENHYRVGNP
+65 RNTGQNHYRVGNP
-78 SRYFFEPI
+78 SRYFFEPL
-86 EPVLVDRAPER
+86 EPVLMDGAPER

-127 IAEAKNLISADRQS
+127 IASANEVISAGRQS
-141 EARQSAQAFQRK
+141 EARQMARAFQK
-153 VLISL
+153 KALISL
-158 NGLLGSAEGAASVR
+158 NGLLGSAEGAASL
-172 HGLMAYTSS
+172 HDGLMAYTSS

-190 MLRYLE
+190 MLRYLD
-196 MQRELEGFGRA
+196 MQRELEDFGGA

-212 ARLEGAS
+212 VRLEGAG
-219 LDKVLGLLTALKAKH
+219 LDKVLGLLSGLKARRV
-234 ADAVPFALTIV
+234 DAVPFALTIL
-245 ANRLDTPWEL
+245 AKRLETSWEL

-260 VPAGDRAA
+260 TPADDRAA
-268 SRIAASPFAIAVS
+268 ARIATGSFAIAVS

-292 LLLFALRNSRP
+292 LMQFALRNNRP

-316 EKALRTQIA
+316 EQALRTQIE
-325 LKGSGWAQHLDDLM
+325 LQGSDWARRLDGLM
-339 AAVQAAV
+339 TAVQAAV
-346 NAEINSIPSDHR
+346 DAEISSIPGDHR

-368 LRPDH
+368 LRPGH
-373 SFSHKVGHIFE
+373 SFGHKVGHMFE
-384 KGWDVVA
+384 KGWDVVS
-391 GLLAGSTDTTNRR
+391 GLLAGTTDTPNRR
-404 DNLS
+404 DNLP

>member
-1 MPEHAKGLVVSAKQ
+1 MSAKQ
-15 DQTAEHLIQYLRQL
+15 DHAAEHLIQYLRQL

-65 RNTGENHYRVGNP
+65 RNTGQNHYRVGNP

-86 EPVLVDRAPER
+86 EPVLMDGAPER

-127 IAEAKNLISADRQS
+127 IASANDVISAGRQS
-141 EARQSAQAFQRK
+141 EARQMARAFQK
-153 VLISL
+153 KALISL
-158 NGLLGSAEGAASVR
+158 NGLLGSAEGAASV
-172 HGLMAYTSS
+172 HDGLMAYTSS

-190 MLRYLE
+190 MLRYLD
-196 MQRELEGFGRA
+196 MQRELEDFGSA

-212 ARLEGAS
+212 ARLEGPG
-219 LDKVLGLLTALKAKH
+219 LDKVLGLLSGLKARRV
-234 ADAVPFALTIV
+234 DAVPFALTIL
-245 ANRLDTPWEL
+245 AKRLETSWDL

-260 VPAGDRAA
+260 TPADDRAA
-268 SRIAASPFAIAVS
+268 ARIATGSFAIAVS

-292 LLLFALRNSRP
+292 LLQFALRNNRP

-316 EKALRTQIA
+316 EEALRAQIELQGSDWARRLDGLMTAVQIA
-325 LKGSGWAQHLDDLM
+325 VD
-339 AAVQAAV
+339 
-346 NAEINSIPSDHR
+346 AEISSIPGDHR

-368 LRPDH
+368 LRPGH
-373 SFSHKVGHIFE
+373 SFGHRVGHMFE
-384 KGWDVVA
+384 KGWDVVS
-391 GLLAGSTDTTNRR
+391 GLLAGNTDTPNRR
-404 DNLS
+404 DNLP

>member
-1 MPEHAKGLVVSAKQ
+1 VVSAKQ
-15 DQTAEHLIQYLRQL
+15 DHTAEHLLQYVREL

-65 RNTGENHYRVGNP
+65 RNTGPNHYRVGNP
-78 SRYFFEPI
+78 SRYFFEPL

-127 IAEAKNLISADRQS
+127 IANANKVISADKQA
-141 EARQSAQAFQRK
+141 EARQMAQAFQKK

-158 NGLLGSAEGAASVR
+158 NGLLASAEGAASIR
-172 HGLMAYTSS
+172 DGLMAYTSS

-190 MLRYLE
+190 MLHYLD
-196 MQRELEGFGRA
+196 MQRELEDFGRA

-219 LDKVLGLLTALKAKH
+219 LDKILGLLSALRAKRV
-234 ADAVPFALTIV
+234 DAVPFALTIV
-245 ANRLDTPWEL
+245 ARRLENPWEL

-260 VPAGDRAA
+260 VPADDRAA
-268 SRIAASPFAIAVS
+268 ARIAAAPFAIAVS

-292 LLLFALRNSRP
+292 LLLFALRNNRP

-316 EKALRTQIA
+316 EEALSSEIE
-325 LKGSGWAQHLDDLM
+325 LKGSDWAQQLEDM
-339 AAVQAAV
+339 MVAVQAAI
-346 NAEINSIPSDHR
+346 NAEISSIPGDHR

-373 SFSHKVGHIFE
+373 SFGHKVGHIFE

-391 GLLAGSTDTTNRR
+391 GLLAGNTDTSNRH
-404 DNLS
+404 DGVS

>member
-1 MPEHAKGLVVSAKQ
+1 MPEGPVVNAKQ
-15 DQTAEHLIQYLRQL
+15 DHTAEHLIQYLRQL
-29 APQVRRRLLAEL
+29 APQVRARLLAEL

-51 PHSEPLIAALRAEF
+51 PHSEPLITALRAEF
-65 RNTGENHYRVGNP
+65 RATGQSHYRIGNP
-78 SRYFFEPI
+78 SRYFFEPL

-127 IAEAKNLISADRQS
+127 IADAKKVISADKQPEVRQI
-141 EARQSAQAFQRK
+141 ARAFQKK

-158 NGLLGSAEGAASVR
+158 NGQLGSAEGAASIR
-172 HGLMAYTSS
+172 DGLMAYTSS

-190 MLRYLE
+190 MLRYLD
-196 MQRELEGFGRA
+196 MQRELEDFGRA

-219 LDKVLGLLTALKAKH
+219 LAKVLGLLRALKAKRV
-234 ADAVPFALTIV
+234 DAVPFALTIV
-245 ANRLDTPWEL
+245 ANRLETPWEL
-255 LSVAT
+255 LSIAT
-260 VPAGDRAA
+260 VPADDRAA
-268 SRIAASPFAIAVS
+268 ARIAASPFAIAVS

-292 LLLFALRNSRP
+292 LLLFALRNNRP

-316 EKALRTQIA
+316 EEALRTQIE
-325 LKGSGWAQHLDDLM
+325 LKGSDWAQHLDHLM
-339 AAVQAAV
+339 MTVQAAI
-346 NAEINSIPSDHR
+346 NAEIDSIPGDHR

-373 SFSHKVGHIFE
+373 SFGHKVGHMFE

-391 GLLAGSTDTTNRR
+391 GLLAGNMDPTNRR
-404 DNLS
+404 DNVS

>member
-1 MPEHAKGLVVSAKQ
+1 MPEGPVVNAKQ
-15 DQTAEHLIQYLRQL
+15 DHTAEHLSQYVRQL
-29 APQVRRRLLAEL
+29 APQVRGRLLAEL

-65 RNTGENHYRVGNP
+65 RATGQSHYRVGNP
-78 SRYFFEPI
+78 SRYFFEPL
-86 EPVLVDRAPER
+86 EPVLVDSAPER

-127 IAEAKNLISADRQS
+127 IANAKKAIAADKQS
-141 EARQSAQAFQRK
+141 EVRQIARAFQKK

-158 NGLLGSAEGAASVR
+158 NGLLGSAEGAASIR
-172 HGLMAYTSS
+172 DGLMAYTSS

-190 MLRYLE
+190 MLRCLD
-196 MQRELEGFGRA
+196 MQRELEDFGRA

-219 LDKVLGLLTALKAKH
+219 LAKVLGLLRALKAKRV
-234 ADAVPFALTIV
+234 DAVPFALTIV
-245 ANRLDTPWEL
+245 ANRLETPWEL
-255 LSVAT
+255 LSIAT
-260 VPAGDRAA
+260 VPADDRAA
-268 SRIAASPFAIAVS
+268 ARIAASPFAIAVS

-292 LLLFALRNSRP
+292 LLLFALRNNRP

-316 EKALRTQIA
+316 EEALRTQIE
-325 LKGSGWAQHLDDLM
+325 LKGSDWAQHLDNLM
-339 AAVQAAV
+339 TAVQAAI
-346 NAEINSIPSDHR
+346 NAEIDSIPGDHR

-373 SFSHKVGHIFE
+373 SFSHKVGHMFE

-391 GLLAGSTDTTNRR
+391 GLLAGSTDPTNRR
-404 DNLS
+404 DNVS